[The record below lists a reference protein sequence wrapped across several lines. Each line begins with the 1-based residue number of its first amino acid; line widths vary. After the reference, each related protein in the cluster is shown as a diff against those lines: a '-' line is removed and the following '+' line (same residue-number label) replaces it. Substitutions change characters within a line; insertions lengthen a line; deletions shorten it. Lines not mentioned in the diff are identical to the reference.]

1 MHAWPKSPAWSCWYG
16 AESHSKCT
24 IRYKYQAGG
33 KSMSALF
40 TQQTVQLSEGR
51 PWKVSEVLKRN
62 ITGAVIKGLIALA
75 VLQNIQYLPACRLQE
90 ILLKHYN

>member
-1 MHAWPKSPAWSCWYG
+1 
-16 AESHSKCT
+16 
-24 IRYKYQAGG
+24 
-33 KSMSALF
+33 MSALS

-51 PWKVSEVLKRN
+51 PWKVSEVLTRN

-75 VLQNIQYLPACRLQE
+75 VLQNIQYLPACRLQD

>member
-1 MHAWPKSPAWSCWYG
+1 MYYYG
-16 AESHSKCT
+16 
-24 IRYKYQAGG
+24 YKYQAGG

-51 PWKVSEVLKRN
+51 PWKVSQVLKRN
-62 ITGAVIKGLIALA
+62 IAGAVIKGLIALA
-75 VLQNIQYLPACRLQE
+75 ALQNSTEVFNTCGMSLFCLQE